1 MSSRSIRR
9 GATLLALGCVGT
21 VWLLAVFGCLH
32 LVDREIEEW
41 QDARLAEYADFLLR
55 LDAPDLARFARAPV
69 DARVELPRAGEPP
82 GTERDG
88 DKLPRQVFFEVR
100 DAGDRVLASNL
111 PPEAAAATLA
121 PGYGQ
126 PPAPMRMRGI
136 EWRSF
141 ASREAGSGRSIRV
154 METANTRSDL
164 AARVARGIVWP
175 LGAALPVLALLI
187 WYAIGRGL
195 TPLTAL
201 STAIAARDARSLDPI
216 GAAAVPREVE
226 VLVDAID
233 RLLDRLRTS
242 IARER
247 TFTADAAHELKTPLA
262 AIKIQA
268 QLAFAFENAAL
279 RQQALQRVIQGVD
292 RGARLAEQ
300 LLLLARLDEY
310 ERIPSLAVAVAP
322 LIDAAVTRH
331 AESAADRDTRIEVD
345 CEAGLSAHA
354 DPVLFGILLDNLLD
368 NAIKYGTRGG
378 RIRVSMQRQNAR
390 RRLSV
395 SDDGPGVQP
404 DEYPRLTDRFYRGL
418 GAQSP
423 GSGLGLSIV
432 ARIAHYLGARLWFE
446 PGLDGRGLS
455 VLVELDVASPDDA
468 LQRDKGLN
476 VSLSIP
482 H

>member
-55 LDAPDLARFARAPV
+55 LDAPDLARFARAPF

-88 DKLPRQVFFEVR
+88 DKLPRQIFFEVR

-164 AARVARGIVWP
+164 AAR
-175 LGAALPVLALLI
+175 
-187 WYAIGRGL
+187 
-195 TPLTAL
+195 
-201 STAIAARDARSLDPI
+201 DARSLDPI
-216 GAAAVPREVE
+216 GATAVPREVE

-310 ERIPSLAVAVAP
+310 ERIPSQAVAVAP
-322 LIDAAVTRH
+322 LIEAAVTRH

-378 RIRVSMQRQNAR
+378 RIRVSMQRQDAR

-395 SDDGPGVQP
+395 SDDGPGVQA

-455 VLVELDVASPDDA
+455 VLVELDAASPDDA
-468 LQRDKGLN
+468 LQRDKGPN